1 MTYLESDDGV
11 EEVSRAL
18 NGAFERGITAVPTFV
33 FEDEFVV
40 PGAVDTASFGR
51 ILEQMRT
58 LRDLSDRASA
68 PRARHRRR
76 QRPLFRD
83 CRCACRRRL

>member
-1 MTYLESDDGV
+1 MMTYLESDDGV
-11 EEVSRAL
+11 DEVRREL

-51 ILEQMRT
+51 ILGQMRA
-58 LRDLSDRASA
+58 LRA
-68 PRARHRRR
+68 P
-76 QRPLFRD
+76 Q
-83 CRCACRRRL
+83 